1 MKIDYYAIS
10 NNVNRQEEILPTPL
24 LPNGG
29 VFTGSSSIVIMA
41 PASRVFA
48 AIVDTA
54 NYDKW
59 NTFVPSVEILK
70 QPSDHTDNAEKLRV
84 GTEMRFTAYMKPGG
98 SGRSTLIQVTEFD
111 SEACKICWK
120 FNGGSSWLLRSERVQ
135 EMTDK
140 EDGTCEY
147 RTWDTFAGPIAYI
160 IRFIYVNDLRDR
172 FNDWGS
178 GLKRYV
184 EESCGKDAL

>member
-1 MKIDYYAIS
+1 MSK
-10 NNVNRQEEILPTPL
+10 NGERQQEILPTPR

-29 VFTGSSSIVIMA
+29 VFTVSSSIVISA

-48 AIVDTA
+48 AIVDTS

-59 NTFVPSVEILK
+59 NTFVPSVEIPK
-70 QPSDHTDNAEKLRV
+70 QPSDQRDNAEKLSL
-84 GTEMRFTAYMKPGG
+84 GTDMIFTAYMKPGG
-98 SGRSTLIQVTEFD
+98 SGRTNPIQVTMFD
-111 SEACKICWK
+111 SEAYKICWK
-120 FNGGSSWLLRSERVQ
+120 FNGGYSWLLRSERVQ

-147 RTWDTFAGPIAYI
+147 RTWETFAGPLAYI
-160 IRFIYVNDLRDR
+160 VRLIYNNDLHER

-178 GLKRYV
+178 NLKRYV
-184 EESCGKDAL
+184 EEEWLKSCGTNAL